1 MLSQERKSELLKGIK
16 AELNNYHA
24 AKADYDKYR
33 KGREAHIH
41 NLKRDIM
48 CLTHGED
55 MVKKIEG
62 YVGQRIMHNNDDSVE
77 IIMVDYIKFMKW
89 DIRFHGTGIHLDD
102 DGRAWDSWGFDLKY
116 EEFPG
121 ENDTRVKPEPIT
133 LVTEA
138 TINQIVEKLESARD
152 AKIAKYR
159 DDVKAKYAG
168 IIKQI
173 KTCGLDPEKY
183 DKKNPAEKIK
193 EKIKEKLRKLRH
205 EEDEL
210 CDETGFRMSDLV
222 RWFGSDEDKAAF
234 RKEVKKLIAAPDE
247 CCDKVIPADGRP
259 ADEEIDEAVDSMTEE
274 LCDAAPEEDD
284 LFGVLPGFNERN

>member
-24 AKADYDKYR
+24 AKADYDKYW
-33 KGREAHIH
+33 KGREAHVH

-55 MVKKIEG
+55 LVKKIEG
-62 YVGQRIMHNNDDSVE
+62 YVGQRIMRNYDDSIE
-77 IIMVDYIKFMKW
+77 ILMVDRIEFMKW
-89 DIRFHGTGIHLDD
+89 DIRFHGDGIRLYD
-102 DGRAWDSWGFDLKY
+102 DGRARDAWGFDIKY

-121 ENDTRVKPEPIT
+121 ENDKRVKPEPIT
-133 LVTEA
+133 IVTEA
-138 TINQIVEKLESARD
+138 SINQIVEKLESERD

-159 DDVKAKYAG
+159 DEVKAKYAT

-173 KTCGLDPEKY
+173 KTCGLDPDKY
-183 DKKNPAEKIK
+183 KKETP
-193 EKIKEKLRKLRH
+193 KEKLRKLRH

-210 CDETGFRMSDLV
+210 YDETGFRMSDLV

-234 RKEVKKLIAAPDE
+234 RKEVKERISAPDE

-274 LCDAAPEEDD
+274 MCDAAPESDE
-284 LFGVLPGFNERN
+284 LFDVLPGFNERN

>member
-24 AKADYDKYR
+24 AKADYDKYW
-33 KGREAHIH
+33 KGRQAHIH
-41 NLKRDIM
+41 NLKREIM

-62 YVGQRIMHNNDDSVE
+62 YVGQRIMRNNDDSVE
-77 IIMVDYIKFMKW
+77 ILMVTRIDFLKW
-89 DIRFHGTGIHLDD
+89 EIRFQGDGIRLYD
-102 DGRAWDSWGFDLKY
+102 DGRTWASWCFDIKY

-121 ENDTRVKPEPIT
+121 ENDQRVKPEPIT

-138 TINQIVEKLESARD
+138 SINQIVEKLESARD

-159 DDVKAKYAG
+159 DEVKAKYAA
-168 IIKQI
+168 IINQI
-173 KTCGLDPEKY
+173 KTCGIDPEKY
-183 DKKNPAEKIK
+183 EKKTPE
-193 EKIKEKLRKLRH
+193 EKLLKLRH

-210 CDETGFRMSDLV
+210 YDETGFRMSDLV

-234 RKEVKKLIAAPDE
+234 RKEVKELIMTPDE
-247 CCDKVIPADGRP
+247 CCDKVMPAGG
-259 ADEEIDEAVDSMTEE
+259 EIDAMVDSVMEE
-274 LCDAAPEEDD
+274 LCDAGETQDADFLD
-284 LFGVLPGFNERN
+284 VLPD

>member
-33 KGREAHIH
+33 KGREAHVH

-55 MVKKIEG
+55 LVKKIEG
-62 YVGQRIMHNNDDSVE
+62 YVGQRIMRNHDDSVE
-77 IIMVDYIKFMKW
+77 ILMVDYIKFMKW
-89 DIRFHGTGIHLDD
+89 EIRFHGTGIQVHD
-102 DGRAWDSWGFDLKY
+102 DGRSWRSSCFDIKY
-116 EEFPG
+116 EEFQG

-133 LVTEA
+133 LVSEA
-138 TINQIVEKLESARD
+138 SINQIVEKLESERD

-159 DDVKAKYAG
+159 DEVKAKYAG

-183 DKKNPAEKIK
+183 KKETPS
-193 EKIKEKLRKLRH
+193 EKLLKLRH
-205 EEDEL
+205 AEDEL
-210 CDETGFRMSDLV
+210 YDETDFRMSDLV

-234 RKEVKKLIAAPDE
+234 RKEVKELIAVPDD
-247 CCDKVIPADGRP
+247 CCDKAIPADG
-259 ADEEIDEAVDSMTEE
+259 EIDEAVDSMTEE
-274 LCDAAPEEDD
+274 MCDAAPESDE
-284 LFGVLPGFNERN
+284 LFDVLPGFKG

>member
-1 MLSQERKSELLKGIK
+1 MLTQERKSELLKGIK

-33 KGREAHIH
+33 KGRETHIH

-62 YVGQRIMHNNDDSVE
+62 YVGQRIMRDHGDSVE
-77 IIMVDYIKFMKW
+77 ILMVDRIDFMKW
-89 DIRFHGTGIHLDD
+89 DIRFHGDGITLCD
-102 DGRAWDSWGFDLKY
+102 DGRTWESWGFDIRY

-121 ENDTRVKPEPIT
+121 ENDKRVKPEPIT
-133 LVTEA
+133 LVTDA
-138 TINQIVEKLESARD
+138 SINQIVEKLESERD

-159 DDVKAKYAG
+159 DEVKAKYAG

-173 KTCGLDPEKY
+173 KTCGLDPEKCE
-183 DKKNPAEKIK
+183 KKTPR
-193 EKIKEKLRKLRH
+193 EKLLKLRH

-210 CDETGFRMSDLV
+210 YDEAGFRMSDLV

-234 RKEVKKLIAAPDE
+234 RKEVKKLIAAPDD
-247 CCDKVIPADGRP
+247 CCDKVIPADG
-259 ADEEIDEAVDSMTEE
+259 EIDEAVDSMTEE
-274 LCDAAPEEDD
+274 LCDAAPETDE
-284 LFGVLPGFNERN
+284 LFDVLPGFNERN

>member
-33 KGREAHIH
+33 KGREAHVH

-55 MVKKIEG
+55 LVKKIEG
-62 YVGQRIMHNNDDSVE
+62 YVGQRIMRNHDDSVE
-77 IIMVDYIKFMKW
+77 ILMVDRIEFMKW
-89 DIRFHGTGIHLDD
+89 DIRFHGDGIRLYD
-102 DGRAWDSWGFDLKY
+102 DGRAWDAWGFDIKY
-116 EEFPG
+116 EEFQG

-133 LVTEA
+133 LVSEA
-138 TINQIVEKLESARD
+138 SINQIVEKLESERD

-159 DDVKAKYAG
+159 DEVKAKYAG

-183 DKKNPAEKIK
+183 KKETPS
-193 EKIKEKLRKLRH
+193 EKLLKLRH
-205 EEDEL
+205 AEDEL
-210 CDETGFRMSDLV
+210 YDETGFRMSDLV

-234 RKEVKKLIAAPDE
+234 RKEVKELIAVPDDR
-247 CCDKVIPADGRP
+247 CDKVMPAN
-259 ADEEIDEAVDSMTEE
+259 EKIDEIVDSIMKE
-274 LCDAAPEEDD
+274 LCDAAPEDD
-284 LFGVLPGFNERN
+284 ELFDVLPGFKG

>member
-24 AKADYDKYR
+24 AKADLDKYWED
-33 KGREAHIH
+33 REAHVH

-55 MVKKIEG
+55 LVKKIES
-62 YVGQRIMHNNDDSVE
+62 YVGQRIMRDYDDSVE
-77 IIMVDYIKFMKW
+77 ILMVDYIKFMKW
-89 DIRFHGTGIHLDD
+89 EIRFHGTGIRLYD
-102 DGRAWDSWGFDLKY
+102 DGRAWDACGFDIKY

-121 ENDTRVKPEPIT
+121 ENDKRVKPEP
-133 LVTEA
+133 VTIVTDA
-138 TINQIVEKLESARD
+138 SINQIVEKLESARD

-159 DDVKAKYAG
+159 AEVNTKYAG

-183 DKKNPAEKIK
+183 KKETPAK
-193 EKIKEKLRKLRH
+193 KLLRLRH

-210 CDETGFRMSDLV
+210 YDEAGFRMSDLV
-222 RWFGSDEDKAAF
+222 KWFGSDEDKAAF
-234 RKEVKKLIAAPDE
+234 RKEVKELIAAPDD
-247 CCDKVIPADGRP
+247 CCDKAIPADGRP

-274 LCDAAPEEDD
+274 LCDAAPEEDE
-284 LFGVLPGFNERN
+284 LFDVLPGFNERN

>member
-62 YVGQRIMHNNDDSVE
+62 YVGQRIMRNNDDSVE
-77 IIMVDYIKFMKW
+77 ILMVDRIDFMKW
-89 DIRFHGTGIHLDD
+89 DIRFHGDGITLCD
-102 DGRAWDSWGFDLKY
+102 DGHTWKSWGFDIRY

-121 ENDTRVKPEPIT
+121 ENDKRVKPEPIT
-133 LVTEA
+133 LVTDA
-138 TINQIVEKLESARD
+138 SINQIVEKLESERD

-159 DDVKAKYAG
+159 DEVKAKYAG

-173 KTCGLDPEKY
+173 KTCGLDPEKCE
-183 DKKNPAEKIK
+183 KKTPR
-193 EKIKEKLRKLRH
+193 EKLRKLRH

-210 CDETGFRMSDLV
+210 YDETGFRMSDLV

-234 RKEVKKLIAAPDE
+234 RKEVKELIAAPDD
-247 CCDKVIPADGRP
+247 CCDKVMPADG
-259 ADEEIDEAVDSMTEE
+259 EIDEAVDSMTEE
-274 LCDAAPEEDD
+274 LCDAAPETDE
-284 LFGVLPGFNERN
+284 LFDVLPGFNERN

>member
-24 AKADYDKYR
+24 AKADYDKYWE
-33 KGREAHIH
+33 GREAHIR

-55 MVKKIEG
+55 LVKKIEG
-62 YVGQRIMHNNDDSVE
+62 YVGQRIMRNHDDSVE
-77 IIMVDYIKFMKW
+77 ILMVDRIEFMKW
-89 DIRFHGTGIHLDD
+89 DIRFHGDGVKLYD
-102 DGRAWDSWGFDLKY
+102 DGHTWDSWGFDLKY

-121 ENDTRVKPEPIT
+121 ENDKRVKPEPIT

-138 TINQIVEKLESARD
+138 SINQIVEKLESARD

-159 DDVKAKYAG
+159 DEVKAKYAA

-173 KTCGLDPEKY
+173 KTCGIDPEKY
-183 DKKNPAEKIK
+183 EKKTPE
-193 EKIKEKLRKLRH
+193 EKLLKLRH

-210 CDETGFRMSDLV
+210 YDETGFRMSDLV

-234 RKEVKKLIAAPDE
+234 RKEVKELIAAPDE

-259 ADEEIDEAVDSMTEE
+259 SDEKIDEMADSMTEE
-274 LCDAAPEEDD
+274 LCDAAPEEDE
-284 LFGVLPGFNERN
+284 LFDVLPGLKR

>member
-24 AKADYDKYR
+24 AKADFDKYW

-41 NLKRDIM
+41 KLKRDIM

-55 MVKKIEG
+55 LVKKIEG
-62 YVGQRIMHNNDDSVE
+62 YVGQRIMRDRGDSVE
-77 IIMVDYIKFMKW
+77 ILMVERIEFMKW
-89 DIRFHGTGIHLDD
+89 DIRFHGTGIQLYD
-102 DGRAWDSWGFDLKY
+102 DGSCWDHSCFDIKY
-116 EEFPG
+116 DDFPG
-121 ENDTRVKPEPIT
+121 ENDRRVKPEPIT

-159 DDVKAKYAG
+159 DEVKSKYAN

-183 DKKNPAEKIK
+183 EKKTPE
-193 EKIKEKLRKLRH
+193 EKLLKLRH

-210 CDETGFRMSDLV
+210 YDETGFRMSDLV

-259 ADEEIDEAVDSMTEE
+259 SDEEIDEMADSMTEE

-284 LFGVLPGFNERN
+284 LFDVLPGFNQRN

>member
-24 AKADYDKYR
+24 AKADYDKYW
-33 KGREAHIH
+33 KGREAHVH

-55 MVKKIEG
+55 VVKKIEG
-62 YVGQRIMHNNDDSVE
+62 YVGQRIMRNRDDAIVE
-77 IIMVDYIKFMKW
+77 ILMVDRIDFMKW
-89 DIRFHGTGIHLDD
+89 EIRFHGDGIRLYD
-102 DGRAWDSWGFDLKY
+102 DGRAWAAWGFDIKY

-138 TINQIVEKLESARD
+138 SISQIVEKLESARD

-159 DDVKAKYAG
+159 DEVKAKYDN

-173 KTCGLDPEKY
+173 KTCGLDPDKY
-183 DKKNPAEKIK
+183 KKETPE
-193 EKIKEKLRKLRH
+193 EKLLKLRH

-210 CDETGFRMSDLV
+210 YDETGFRMSDLV

-234 RKEVKKLIAAPDE
+234 RKEVKELIAAPDD
-247 CCDKVIPADGRP
+247 CGGKAISTAG
-259 ADEEIDEAVDSMTEE
+259 EEIDEAVDSMTEE
-274 LCDAAPEEDD
+274 VCDAAPESDE
-284 LFGVLPGFNERN
+284 LFDVLPGFDERN

>member
-24 AKADYDKYR
+24 AKADFDKYW

-62 YVGQRIMHNNDDSVE
+62 YVGQRILRNHDDSVE
-77 IIMVDYIKFMKW
+77 ILVVDYIKFMKW
-89 DIRFHGTGIHLDD
+89 EIRFHGTGIELYD
-102 DGRAWDSWGFDLKY
+102 DGRAWDSGGFDIKY

-121 ENDTRVKPEPIT
+121 ENDKRVKPEPIT

-138 TINQIVEKLESARD
+138 SINQIVEKLESARD
-152 AKIAKYR
+152 AKIAEYSYK
-159 DDVKAKYAG
+159 VKAKYAT
-168 IIKQI
+168 IINQI
-173 KTCGLDPEKY
+173 KTCGLDPDKY
-183 DKKNPAEKIK
+183 KKETPA
-193 EKIKEKLRKLRH
+193 EKLRKLRH
-205 EEDEL
+205 DEDEL
-210 CDETGFRMSDLV
+210 YDETGFRMSDLV

-234 RKEVKKLIAAPDE
+234 RKEVKELIAAPDE
-247 CCDKVIPADGRP
+247 CCGEAMPADGRTS
-259 ADEEIDEAVDSMTEE
+259 DEEIEEAVDSMTEE
-274 LCDAAPEEDD
+274 ACDAAQEEDD
-284 LFGVLPGFNERN
+284 LFDVLPGFNERN

>member
-62 YVGQRIMHNNDDSVE
+62 YVGQRIMRNNDDSVE
-77 IIMVDYIKFMKW
+77 ILMVDRIDFMKW
-89 DIRFHGTGIHLDD
+89 DIRFHGDGITLCD
-102 DGRAWDSWGFDLKY
+102 DGHTWKSWGFDIRY

-121 ENDTRVKPEPIT
+121 ENDKSVKPEPIT
-133 LVTEA
+133 LVTDA
-138 TINQIVEKLESARD
+138 SINQIVEKLESERD

-159 DDVKAKYAG
+159 DEVKAKYAG

-173 KTCGLDPEKY
+173 KTCGLDPEKCE
-183 DKKNPAEKIK
+183 KKTPR
-193 EKIKEKLRKLRH
+193 EKLRKLRH

-210 CDETGFRMSDLV
+210 YDETGFRMSDLV

-234 RKEVKKLIAAPDE
+234 RKEVKELIAVPDDR
-247 CCDKVIPADGRP
+247 CDKVIPADGRP

-274 LCDAAPEEDD
+274 LCDAAPEEDE
-284 LFGVLPGFNERN
+284 LFDVLPGFNERN

>member
-33 KGREAHIH
+33 KGRAACIH

-55 MVKKIEG
+55 LVKKIEG
-62 YVGQRIMHNNDDSVE
+62 YVGQRIMRNNDDSVE
-77 IIMVDYIKFMKW
+77 ILMVDRIDFMKW
-89 DIRFHGTGIHLDD
+89 DIRFHGTGIQLYD
-102 DGRAWDSWGFDLKY
+102 DGRSWSSCGFDIRY
-116 EEFPG
+116 EDFPG
-121 ENDTRVKPEPIT
+121 ENDMRVTPDPIT
-133 LVTEA
+133 LVTDA
-138 TINQIVEKLESARD
+138 SINQIVEKLESARD

-159 DDVKAKYAG
+159 DEIKSKYTG

-173 KTCGLDPEKY
+173 KTCGLDPEKH
-183 DKKNPAEKIK
+183 KKETPAK
-193 EKIKEKLRKLRH
+193 KLLRLRH

-210 CDETGFRMSDLV
+210 YDEAGFRMSDLV

-234 RKEVKKLIAAPDE
+234 RKEVKELIAAPDD
-247 CCDKVIPADGRP
+247 CCDKAIPADGRP

-274 LCDAAPEEDD
+274 LCDAAPETDE
-284 LFGVLPGFNERN
+284 LFDVLPGFNDRN

>member
-24 AKADYDKYR
+24 AKADYDKYW
-33 KGREAHIH
+33 KGRKDRIH

-62 YVGQRIMHNNDDSVE
+62 YVGQRIMRNNDDSVE
-77 IIMVDYIKFMKW
+77 IIMVDRIDFMKW
-89 DIRFHGTGIHLDD
+89 EIMFHGTGICLDE
-102 DGRAWDSWGFDLKY
+102 DGLAWKSLGFNIKY
-116 EEFPG
+116 DKFPG
-121 ENDTRVKPEPIT
+121 ENDKRVKPEPIT
-133 LVTEA
+133 LVTDA
-138 TINQIVEKLESARD
+138 SINQIVEKLESECD

-159 DDVKAKYAG
+159 DEVNAKYAT

-183 DKKNPAEKIK
+183 EKETPAEKFR
-193 EKIKEKLRKLRH
+193 ERLSKLRH
-205 EEDEL
+205 DEDEL
-210 CDETGFRMSDLV
+210 YDETGFRMSDLV

-234 RKEVKKLIAAPDE
+234 RKEVNELIAAPDE
-247 CCDKVIPADGRP
+247 CGDKVMP
-259 ADEEIDEAVDSMTEE
+259 ADEEIEEAVDSMTEE
-274 LCDAAPEEDD
+274 LCDAAPEEDE
-284 LFGVLPGFNERN
+284 LFDVLPGFNEGN

>member
-1 MLSQERKSELLKGIK
+1 MLSQERKSELLKGIN

-24 AKADYDKYR
+24 AKADYDKYW
-33 KGREAHIH
+33 KDREAHIH
-41 NLKRDIM
+41 KIKRDIM

-62 YVGQRIMHNNDDSVE
+62 YVGQRIMRDNGDFVVILMVE
-77 IIMVDYIKFMKW
+77 HIKFMKW
-89 DIRFHGTGIHLDD
+89 EIRFHGTGIRLDD
-102 DGRAWDSWGFDLKY
+102 DCTWNSSGFDIRY
-116 EEFPG
+116 EDFPG
-121 ENDTRVKPEPIT
+121 ENDERVNPEPIT
-133 LVTEA
+133 LVTDA
-138 TINQIVEKLESARD
+138 SINQIVEKLESERD

-159 DDVKAKYAG
+159 DEVKAKYAT
-168 IIKQI
+168 IISQI

-183 DKKNPAEKIK
+183 EKKTPL
-193 EKIKEKLRKLRH
+193 EKLVKLRH

-210 CDETGFRMSDLV
+210 YDETGFRMSDLV

-247 CCDKVIPADGRP
+247 CCDKVMSADGRP

-274 LCDAAPEEDD
+274 MCDAAPEEDE
-284 LFGVLPGFNERN
+284 LFDVLPGFNERN

>member
-24 AKADYDKYR
+24 AKADYDKYW
-33 KGREAHIH
+33 KGREDHVH

-55 MVKKIEG
+55 LVKKIES
-62 YVGQRIMHNNDDSVE
+62 YVGQRIMRDYDDSVE
-77 IIMVDYIKFMKW
+77 ILMVDYIKFMKW
-89 DIRFHGTGIHLDD
+89 EIRFHGTGIRLYD
-102 DGRAWDSWGFDLKY
+102 DGRAWDACGFDIKY

-121 ENDTRVKPEPIT
+121 ENDKRVKPEP
-133 LVTEA
+133 VTIVTDA
-138 TINQIVEKLESARD
+138 SINQIVEKLESARD

-159 DDVKAKYAG
+159 DEVKAKYAG
-168 IIKQI
+168 IIKRI
-173 KTCGLDPEKY
+173 KTCGLDPDKY
-183 DKKNPAEKIK
+183 KKETPKQK
-193 EKIKEKLRKLRH
+193 VLRLRH

-210 CDETGFRMSDLV
+210 YDETGFRMSDLV
-222 RWFGSDEDKAAF
+222 MWFGSDEDKAAF

-247 CCDKVIPADGRP
+247 CCDGEIP

-274 LCDAAPEEDD
+274 LCDAAPETDE
-284 LFGVLPGFNERN
+284 LFDVLPGFNERN

>member
-24 AKADYDKYR
+24 AKADYDKYW

-55 MVKKIEG
+55 LVKKIEG
-62 YVGQRIMHNNDDSVE
+62 YVGQRIMRDYDDSVE
-77 IIMVDYIKFMKW
+77 ILMVDRIDFMKW
-89 DIRFHGTGIHLDD
+89 DIRFHGDGIKLYD
-102 DGRAWDSWGFDLKY
+102 DGRTWDSWGFDLKY

-121 ENDTRVKPEPIT
+121 ENDKRVKPEPIT

-138 TINQIVEKLESARD
+138 
-152 AKIAKYR
+152 KIAKYR
-159 DDVKAKYAG
+159 DEVKSKYAA

-183 DKKNPAEKIK
+183 EKQTP
-193 EKIKEKLRKLRH
+193 EEKLLKLRH

-210 CDETGFRMSDLV
+210 YDETGFRMSDLV

-234 RKEVKKLIAAPDE
+234 RKEVKERISAPDE
-247 CCDKVIPADGRP
+247 CRDKVIPADGSMP
-259 ADEEIDEAVDSMTEE
+259 ADEEIDEMADSMTEE
-274 LCDAAPEEDD
+274 LCDAAPEEDE
-284 LFGVLPGFNERN
+284 LFDVLPGFNERN

>member
-24 AKADYDKYR
+24 AKADYDKYW

-62 YVGQRIMHNNDDSVE
+62 YVGQRIMRNHDDSVE
-77 IIMVDYIKFMKW
+77 ILMVDRIEFMKW
-89 DIRFHGTGIHLDD
+89 DIRFHGDGVKLYD
-102 DGRAWDSWGFDLKY
+102 DGHTWDSWGFDLKY

-121 ENDTRVKPEPIT
+121 ENDKRVKPEPIT

-138 TINQIVEKLESARD
+138 SINQIVEKLESARD

-159 DDVKAKYAG
+159 DEVKAKYAA

-183 DKKNPAEKIK
+183 EKKTPE
-193 EKIKEKLRKLRH
+193 EKLLKLRH

-210 CDETGFRMSDLV
+210 YDETGFRMSDLV

-247 CCDKVIPADGRP
+247 CCDKVMPADGRP
-259 ADEEIDEAVDSMTEE
+259 SDEEIDEAVDSMTEE
-274 LCDAAPEEDD
+274 LCDAAPESDE
-284 LFGVLPGFNERN
+284 LFDVLPGFNDRN

>member
-24 AKADYDKYR
+24 AKADYDKYW

-55 MVKKIEG
+55 LVKKIEG
-62 YVGQRIMHNNDDSVE
+62 YVGQRIMRNHDDSVE
-77 IIMVDYIKFMKW
+77 ILMVDRIEFMKW
-89 DIRFHGTGIHLDD
+89 DIRFHGDGIKLYD
-102 DGRAWDSWGFDLKY
+102 DGRSWDSWGFDLKY

-121 ENDTRVKPEPIT
+121 ENDKRVKPEPIT
-133 LVTEA
+133 LVTDA
-138 TINQIVEKLESARD
+138 SINQIVERLESERD

-159 DDVKAKYAG
+159 DEVKAKYAG

-183 DKKNPAEKIK
+183 EKKTPE
-193 EKIKEKLRKLRH
+193 EKLLKLRH

-210 CDETGFRMSDLV
+210 YDETGFRMSDLV

-234 RKEVKKLIAAPDE
+234 RKEVKKLIAAP
-247 CCDKVIPADGRP
+247 CDKVIPADGRP
-259 ADEEIDEAVDSMTEE
+259 SDEEIDEMADSMTEE
-274 LCDAAPEEDD
+274 LCDAAPEEDE
-284 LFGVLPGFNERN
+284 LFDVLPGFNDRN

>member
-24 AKADYDKYR
+24 AKAEFDKYW
-33 KGREAHIH
+33 KGRESHVH
-41 NLKRDIM
+41 KLKRDIM

-55 MVKKIEG
+55 LVKKIEG
-62 YVGQRIMHNNDDSVE
+62 YVGQRIMRDSDDYFE
-77 IIMVDYIKFMKW
+77 ILMVDRIEFMKW
-89 DIRFHGTGIHLDD
+89 DIRFHGDGIKLYD
-102 DGRAWDSWGFDLKY
+102 DGRSWESWGFDLRY

-121 ENDTRVKPEPIT
+121 ENDKRVKQEPIS

-159 DDVKAKYAG
+159 DEVKAKYAT
-168 IIKQI
+168 IITQI
-173 KTCGLDPEKY
+173 KNCGLDPKKYEKET
-183 DKKNPAEKIK
+183 PAEK
-193 EKIKEKLRKLRH
+193 LLKLRH
-205 EEDEL
+205 AEDEL
-210 CDETGFRMSDLV
+210 YDETGFRMSDLV

-234 RKEVKKLIAAPDE
+234 RKEVKELIAVPDE
-247 CCDKVIPADGRP
+247 RRDKAIPADGSMP
-259 ADEEIDEAVDSMTEE
+259 TDEEIEELADSMTEE

-284 LFGVLPGFNERN
+284 LFDVLPGFEG

>member
-24 AKADYDKYR
+24 AKADYDKYW
-33 KGREAHIH
+33 KGREAHVH
-41 NLKRDIM
+41 QLKRDIM

-62 YVGQRIMHNNDDSVE
+62 YVGQRIMRENDDSVE
-77 IIMVDYIKFMKW
+77 ILMVERIEFKKWEIM
-89 DIRFHGTGIHLDD
+89 FHGDGIKLYD
-102 DGRAWDSWGFDLKY
+102 DGRTWESWGFDIHY

-121 ENDTRVKPEPIT
+121 ENDQRVKQEPIT

-138 TINQIVEKLESARD
+138 SINQIVEKLESARD
-152 AKIAKYR
+152 AKIVKYR
-159 DDVKAKYAG
+159 DEVKAKYAT
-168 IIKQI
+168 IISQI
-173 KTCGLDPEKY
+173 KNCGLDPKKYEKETPE
-183 DKKNPAEKIK
+183 KK
-193 EKIKEKLRKLRH
+193 LLKLRH

-210 CDETGFRMSDLV
+210 YDETGFRMSDLV

-234 RKEVKKLIAAPDE
+234 RKEVKELIAVPDE
-247 CCDKVIPADGRP
+247 HCDKAIPADGRKP
-259 ADEEIDEAVDSMTEE
+259 TDEELEELAVSMTEE

-284 LFGVLPGFNERN
+284 LFDVLPGFNERN

>member
-55 MVKKIEG
+55 MVKKIDG
-62 YVGQRIMHNNDDSVE
+62 YVGQRIMRNNDDSVE
-77 IIMVDYIKFMKW
+77 ILMVDRIDFMKW

-102 DGRAWDSWGFDLKY
+102 DGRAWDAWGFDIKY

-121 ENDTRVKPEPIT
+121 ENDTRVTPEPIT
-133 LVTEA
+133 LVTDA
-138 TINQIVEKLESARD
+138 SINQIVEKLESERD

-159 DDVKAKYAG
+159 DEVKAKYAG

-173 KTCGLDPEKY
+173 KTCGLDPEKCE
-183 DKKNPAEKIK
+183 KKTPR
-193 EKIKEKLRKLRH
+193 EKLLKLRH

-210 CDETGFRMSDLV
+210 YDETGFRMSDLV

-234 RKEVKKLIAAPDE
+234 RKEVKKLIAVPDDR
-247 CCDKVIPADGRP
+247 CDKAIPADGRP

-274 LCDAAPEEDD
+274 LCDAAPEEDE
-284 LFGVLPGFNERN
+284 LFDVLPGFNERN

>member
-24 AKADYDKYR
+24 AKADYDTYW

-62 YVGQRIMHNNDDSVE
+62 YVGQRIMRNHDDSVE
-77 IIMVDYIKFMKW
+77 ILMVDRIEFMKW
-89 DIRFHGTGIHLDD
+89 DIRFHGDGIKLYD
-102 DGRAWDSWGFDLKY
+102 DGHTWDSWGFDLKY

-121 ENDTRVKPEPIT
+121 ENDKRVKPEPIT

-138 TINQIVEKLESARD
+138 SINQIVEKLESARD
-152 AKIAKYR
+152 AKIVKYR
-159 DDVKAKYAG
+159 DEVKAKYAT
-168 IIKQI
+168 IINQI
-173 KTCGLDPEKY
+173 KTCGLDPDKY
-183 DKKNPAEKIK
+183 KKETPE
-193 EKIKEKLRKLRH
+193 EKLLKLRH

-210 CDETGFRMSDLV
+210 YDETGFRMSDLV

-234 RKEVKKLIAAPDE
+234 RKEVKKLITEPDE
-247 CCDKVIPADGRP
+247 CRDGAIPADG
-259 ADEEIDEAVDSMTEE
+259 EIDEAVDSMTEE
-274 LCDAAPEEDD
+274 LCDAAPESDE
-284 LFGVLPGFNERN
+284 LFDVLPGFKG

>member
-24 AKADYDKYR
+24 AKADLDKYWED
-33 KGREAHIH
+33 REARIH

-55 MVKKIEG
+55 LVKKIEG
-62 YVGQRIMHNNDDSVE
+62 YVGQRIMRDYDDSVE
-77 IIMVDYIKFMKW
+77 ILMVDYIKFMKW
-89 DIRFHGTGIHLDD
+89 EIRFHGTGIRLYD
-102 DGRAWDSWGFDLKY
+102 DGHAWDACGFDIKY

-121 ENDTRVKPEPIT
+121 ENDKRVKPEP
-133 LVTEA
+133 VTIVTDA
-138 TINQIVEKLESARD
+138 SINQIVEKLESARD

-159 DDVKAKYAG
+159 AEVNTKYAG

-183 DKKNPAEKIK
+183 KKETPAK
-193 EKIKEKLRKLRH
+193 KLLRLRH

-210 CDETGFRMSDLV
+210 YDEAGFRMSDLV
-222 RWFGSDEDKAAF
+222 KWFGSDEDKAAF
-234 RKEVKKLIAAPDE
+234 RKEVKELIAVPDDR
-247 CCDKVIPADGRP
+247 CDKVIPADG
-259 ADEEIDEAVDSMTEE
+259 EIDEAVDSMTEE
-274 LCDAAPEEDD
+274 LCDAAPETDE
-284 LFGVLPGFNERN
+284 LFDVLPGFNERN

>member
-16 AELNNYHA
+16 VELNNYHV
-24 AKADYDKYR
+24 AKADYDKYW

-55 MVKKIEG
+55 LVKKIEG
-62 YVGQRIMHNNDDSVE
+62 YVGQRIMRDHGDSVE
-77 IIMVDYIKFMKW
+77 ILMVDYIKFMKW
-89 DIRFHGTGIHLDD
+89 DIRFHGDGIQLFG
-102 DGRAWDSWGFDLKY
+102 DGHTWDSCGFDLKY
-116 EEFPG
+116 NEFPG

-133 LVTEA
+133 LVTDA
-138 TINQIVEKLESARD
+138 SINQIVEKLESERD

-159 DDVKAKYAG
+159 DEVKAKYAG

-183 DKKNPAEKIK
+183 EKKTPE
-193 EKIKEKLRKLRH
+193 EKLLKLRH
-205 EEDEL
+205 KEDEL
-210 CDETGFRMSDLV
+210 YDETGFRMSDLV

-234 RKEVKKLIAAPDE
+234 RKEVKKLIAAPDD
-247 CCDKVIPADGRP
+247 CCDKAIPADGMP

-274 LCDAAPEEDD
+274 LCDAAPESDD
-284 LFGVLPGFNERN
+284 LFDVLPGFNG

>member
-16 AELNNYHA
+16 AELNNYHV
-24 AKADYDKYR
+24 AKADYDKYW
-33 KGREAHIH
+33 KGREAHVH

-62 YVGQRIMHNNDDSVE
+62 YVGQRIMRDHGDSVE
-77 IIMVDYIKFMKW
+77 ILMVDRIDFMKW
-89 DIRFHGTGIHLDD
+89 EIRFHGTGIHLDD
-102 DGRAWDSWGFDLKY
+102 DGRAWDAWGLDLKY

-133 LVTEA
+133 LVTDA
-138 TINQIVEKLESARD
+138 SINQIVEKLESERD

-159 DDVKAKYAG
+159 DEVKAKYAA

-183 DKKNPAEKIK
+183 EKKPP
-193 EKIKEKLRKLRH
+193 RKRSGKSSSN
-205 EEDEL
+205 
-210 CDETGFRMSDLV
+210 CATRRMNSMT
-222 RWFGSDEDKAAF
+222 
-234 RKEVKKLIAAPDE
+234 
-247 CCDKVIPADGRP
+247 RP
-259 ADEEIDEAVDSMTEE
+259 ASA
-274 LCDAAPEEDD
+274 
-284 LFGVLPGFNERN
+284 

>member
-24 AKADYDKYR
+24 AKADYDKYW
-33 KGREAHIH
+33 KGRKTHIH

-55 MVKKIEG
+55 LVKKIEG
-62 YVGQRIMHNNDDSVE
+62 YVGQRIMHNHDDSVE
-77 IIMVDYIKFMKW
+77 ILMVDRIEFMKW
-89 DIRFHGTGIHLDD
+89 DIRFHGDGISLYD
-102 DGRAWDSWGFDLKY
+102 DGRAWNAWGFDLKY

-121 ENDTRVKPEPIT
+121 ENDKRVKPEPIT
-133 LVTEA
+133 LVTDA
-138 TINQIVEKLESARD
+138 SINQIVEKLETERD

-159 DDVKAKYAG
+159 DEVKAKYAA

-183 DKKNPAEKIK
+183 EKKSPE
-193 EKIKEKLRKLRH
+193 EKLRKLRH

-210 CDETGFRMSDLV
+210 YDETGFRMSDLV

-234 RKEVKKLIAAPDE
+234 RKEVKELIAAPDE

-259 ADEEIDEAVDSMTEE
+259 SDEEIDEMADSMTEE

-284 LFGVLPGFNERN
+284 LFDVLPGFNERN